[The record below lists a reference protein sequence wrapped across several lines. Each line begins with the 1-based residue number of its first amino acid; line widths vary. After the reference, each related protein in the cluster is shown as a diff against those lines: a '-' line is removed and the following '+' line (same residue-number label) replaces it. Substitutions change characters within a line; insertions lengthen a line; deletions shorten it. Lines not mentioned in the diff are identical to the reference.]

1 MIDIPVRQIRIF
13 EHLNGSLEVK
23 SSPGNGTLISV
34 SVPRQD
40 RLYTEGSESELNKKG
55 VATRG

>member
-1 MIDIPVRQIRIF
+1 MSDPSVS
-13 EHLNGSLEVK
+13 LNGSLEVK